1 MTRAL
6 ILPAIAFMIIVTL
19 TSSDGTMPDALAQ
32 KDRSTVQNLP
42 PGHWLLAIQPTR
54 TRGRVVDLSSV
65 SSSVSKGLGVT
76 DFILENRSKQRVAGV
91 KIAWRL
97 FETSRRDT
105 TLLKGE
111 TPKFLAVSLTP
122 GERRVVEYPVV
133 SFAEIY
139 RPLLHGKRELNGN
152 YRIELWVS
160 DVSFTDET
168 AQHGPAAVL
177 NIKKVN
183 WKADAAVAFVEVK
196 SEPAPPIADDLG
208 CPDQSCA
215 YDNSQE
221 CYKCTYEKGGTCSW
235 KNCSNCGN
243 GRCPGLID

>member
-6 ILPAIAFMIIVTL
+6 VLSAIAFMLIVTL
-19 TSSDGTMPDALAQ
+19 TSSNSATREALAQ
-32 KDRSTVQNLP
+32 NNRSTVQNLP
-42 PGHWLLAIQPTR
+42 PGHWWLAIQPTK

-91 KIAWRL
+91 KIAWRF
-97 FETSRRDT
+97 FEASRRDT

-111 TPKFLAVSLTP
+111 TRNFLAVSLTA

-139 RPLLHGKRELNGN
+139 RPLLHGKRELEGN

-168 AQHGPAAVL
+168 PEQGPAAFL

-196 SEPAPPIADDLG
+196 SKPAPPIDDELG
-208 CPDQSCA
+208 CPDQVCSFN
-215 YDNSQE
+215 YNE
-221 CYKCTYEKGGTCSW
+221 NCYKCTYEKGGTCGW
-235 KNCSNCGN
+235 RDCSNCAN